1 MALYGIFCDVKVRLH
16 SVFPPMR
23 RYVENLGYGFTQFYT
38 LSTQFSTVYKQFSPF
53 STEFST
59 EC

>member
-1 MALYGIFCDVKVRLH
+1 
-16 SVFPPMR
+16 MR

-38 LSTQFSTVYKQFSPF
+38 LSTQFSTVYEQFSPF